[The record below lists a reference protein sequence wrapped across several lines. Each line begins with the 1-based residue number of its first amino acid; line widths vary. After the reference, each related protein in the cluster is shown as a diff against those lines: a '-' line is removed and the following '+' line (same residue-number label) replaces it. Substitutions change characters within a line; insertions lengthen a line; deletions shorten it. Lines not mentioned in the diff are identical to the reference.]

1 MNKSLEYV
9 KNQIVKFKDDLQHY
23 TMVEKDSVLA
33 SQIRY
38 DLDMFGSI
46 EKELK
51 ALEIIRRNKM
61 VEFDL
66 EWELDNN
73 LITQEEYD
81 LLKEALK

>member
-1 MNKSLEYV
+1 MNKILEYV